1 MLFRISVRG
10 SDSHRSLQEIAMRQ
24 FRSIGLLIALLA
36 GSTARADQP
45 VEMKVPAPE
54 LEGIADW
61 INSKGFKLSDQRG
74 KVLVLHFWT
83 FG

>member
-1 MLFRISVRG
+1 
-10 SDSHRSLQEIAMRQ
+10 MRLSC
-24 FRSIGLLIALLA
+24 SIGLIVALLG
-36 GSTARADQP
+36 GSTAHADQP

-54 LEGIADW
+54 LEGISDW

-83 FG
+83 YG